1 MTVARLLTFTAASA
15 LLVVVPGPSVLFIV
29 GRAVAMGRAVA
40 ALTAVGTA
48 TGGMVLAALVAL
60 GLGPLLARSEEL
72 LLTVK
77 LVGAAYLVVLGVRTL
92 LSAGRHGGLASKTVR
107 GEAPPWHRVL
117 REGLVVGVLN
127 PKALVFFSAALP
139 QFVDPAAGSVPAQ
152 LAVLGA
158 VFVVTALLLDTAWA
172 LFAGSARA
180 WFVTDPRRMVRTT
193 RAGGLVMAGL
203 GAGLAVETVRR

>member
-1 MTVARLLTFTAASA
+1 
-15 LLVVVPGPSVLFIV
+15 
-29 GRAVAMGRAVA
+29 
-40 ALTAVGTA
+40 
-48 TGGMVLAALVAL
+48 
-60 GLGPLLARSEEL
+60 
-72 LLTVK
+72 
-77 LVGAAYLVVLGVRTL
+77 
-92 LSAGRHGGLASKTVR
+92 
-107 GEAPPWHRVL
+107 
-117 REGLVVGVLN
+117 LVVGVLN

-158 VFVVTALLLDTAWA
+158 VFVVIALLLDTAWA
-172 LFAGSARA
+172 LFACSARA

>member
-1 MTVARLLTFTAASA
+1 MTVATLLTFTAASA

-29 GRAVAMGRAVA
+29 GRAAAMGRAVA

-60 GLGPLLARSEEL
+60 GLGPLLARSEAL

-92 LSAGRHGGLASKTVR
+92 LSAGRHGGLASKTVA
-107 GEAPPWHRVL
+107 GEAPPWPRVL
-117 REGLVVGVLN
+117 REGFVVGVLN

-158 VFVVTALLLDTAWA
+158 VFVVIALLLDSAWA

-180 WFVTDPRRMVRTT
+180 WFATDPRRMVRTT